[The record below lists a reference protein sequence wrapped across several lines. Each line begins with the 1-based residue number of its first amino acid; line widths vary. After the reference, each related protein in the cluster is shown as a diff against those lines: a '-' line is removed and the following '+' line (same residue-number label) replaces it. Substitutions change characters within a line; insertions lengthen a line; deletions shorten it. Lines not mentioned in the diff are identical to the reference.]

1 MNMIKLDLVLLC
13 QLGGQTG
20 EKTYAHETRR
30 YTLSFLMHLQS
41 LHAYDTKLG
50 LCSFFLSKRFIHFI
64 QISFHFL
71 QLEFQGQ
78 TVNLFLESRKL

>member
-50 LCSFFLSKRFIHFI
+50 LCSFFFIKKIYSFYTNF
-64 QISFHFL
+64 ISFSP
-71 QLEFQGQ
+71 
-78 TVNLFLESRKL
+78 VRVSRANRQFVS